1 VQTPVKRA
9 VAGVALV
16 AFRAAK
22 YTARTRRFAACAFA
36 PPVECWLATAEEI
49 LGVRMSAMQSVSGQ
63 SLAAGAEAYDV
74 VVVGAGF
81 AGMYMLHRLRGQ
93 ALSVRVYEQGGD
105 VGGTWYWNRYPGARC
120 DVESMQY
127 SYSFSEQL
135 QQEWNWSER
144 YAPQPEILGYANHVA
159 DRFDLRRDIQLDTR
173 VDRAGF
179 DESAKAWSVTTSDGR
194 TVAAKYVVLATG
206 CLSNARMPDIKGLS
220 DFRGKVCHTGHWPHE
235 PVDFTGLRVGVIGTG
250 SSAIQ
255 SVPVIAGQASHLFVF
270 QRTPNFSIPARN
282 AALTAEE
289 RAAFRAKYPEIR
301 RFAREEAR
309 NGIYTEM
316 PDRGALDDGDNE
328 RRAKYE
334 ARWSRGSLT
343 FMSVYNNLGLDKA
356 ANDTAAD
363 FVREKIA
370 EIVKDPHTARLLQP
384 TNHPIGSKRI
394 CIDTEYYSTF
404 NRPNVTLVDIKSSPI
419 EQILPHA
426 VRTGGKD
433 YEVDALVL
441 ATGFDA
447 MTGSVAK
454 IDIRGR
460 QGQTLNQKW
469 AEGPKTYLGLM
480 SAGFPNLFIITGP
493 GSPSV
498 LSNMIVSIEQH
509 VDWISDCIGWMRDRG
524 FDAIEANKDAEDK
537 WVAHVNEVAHA
548 TLYPQANS
556 WYMGANIPGKPQI
569 FMPYIGGV
577 GAYRQICNNV
587 AAKGYEGFAMS
598 AAAQPAEAGGIILM
612 FLAGQPRS
620 RRAKAAT
627 RRSVSASSLKT
638 WGEMRIR
645 PSRAAT

>member
-1 VQTPVKRA
+1 
-9 VAGVALV
+9 
-16 AFRAAK
+16 
-22 YTARTRRFAACAFA
+22 
-36 PPVECWLATAEEI
+36 
-49 LGVRMSAMQSVSGQ
+49 MSAMQSVSGQ
-63 SLAAGAEAYDV
+63 SQAAGAEAYDV
-74 VVVGAGF
+74 IVVGAGF

-93 ALSVRVYEQGGD
+93 GRSVRVYEQGGD

-127 SYSFSEQL
+127 SYSFSEEL

-159 DRFDLRRDIQLDTR
+159 DRFDLRRDIQFDTS
-173 VDRAGF
+173 VERAAF
-179 DESAKAWSVTTSDGR
+179 DESAKAWLVTTSDGR
-194 TVAAKYVVLATG
+194 TVAAKYLVLATG

-220 DFRGKVCHTGHWPHE
+220 DFRGQVYHTGHWPHE

-301 RFAREEAR
+301 RFAREQAR

-334 ARWSRGSLT
+334 ARWSRGGLT
-343 FMSVYNNLGLDKA
+343 FMSVYNNLALDKA

-363 FVREKIA
+363 FVRDKIA
-370 EIVKDPHTARLLQP
+370 EIVKDPQTAKLLQP

-394 CIDTEYYSTF
+394 CIDTEYYATF

-419 EQILPHA
+419 EEILPHA
-426 VRTGGKD
+426 VRTGGND
-433 YEVDALVL
+433 YDVDALVL

-460 QGQTLNQKW
+460 QGQTLNRKW
-469 AEGPKTYLGLM
+469 AEGPRTYLGLM

-509 VDWISDCIGWMRDRG
+509 VDWIADCIASMRDRG
-524 FDAIEANKDAEDK
+524 FDAIEANQDAEDK
-537 WVAHVNEVAHA
+537 WVAHVNEVAHT

-577 GAYRQICNNV
+577 GVYRQICNDV
-587 AAKGYEGFAMS
+587 AAKGYEGFSMS
-598 AAAQPAEAGGIILM
+598 ATARPLSNEARGEASM
-612 FLAGQPRS
+612 ARS
-620 RRAKAAT
+620 
-627 RRSVSASSLKT
+627 L
-638 WGEMRIR
+638 G
-645 PSRAAT
+645 

>member
-1 VQTPVKRA
+1 
-9 VAGVALV
+9 
-16 AFRAAK
+16 
-22 YTARTRRFAACAFA
+22 
-36 PPVECWLATAEEI
+36 
-49 LGVRMSAMQSVSGQ
+49 MSALHSVSGN
-63 SLAAGAEAYDV
+63 SHAAGTEAYDV

-93 ALSVRVYEQGGD
+93 GFSVRVYEQGGD

-127 SYSFSEQL
+127 SYSFSEEL
-135 QQEWNWSER
+135 QQAWNWSER
-144 YAPQPEILGYANHVA
+144 YAPQPEILKYANHVA
-159 DRFDLRRDIQLDTR
+159 DRFDLRSDIQLNTR
-173 VDRAGF
+173 VDRAAF
-179 DESAKAWSVTTSDGR
+179 NESTSRWSVTTSGGK
-194 TVAAKYVVLATG
+194 TVTAKYVVLATG
-206 CLSNARMPDIKGLS
+206 CLSNARMPDIKGLK
-220 DFRGKVCHTGHWPHE
+220 DFSGKVYHTGHWPHE
-235 PVDFTGLRVGVIGTG
+235 PVDFTDLRVGVIGTG

-255 SVPVIAGQASHLFVF
+255 SVPIIARQARQLTVF

-282 AALTAEE
+282 APLTVEE
-289 RAAFRAKYPEIR
+289 REAFRAKYPEIR

-328 RRAKYE
+328 RRSKYE
-334 ARWSRGSLT
+334 ARWNRGGLT
-343 FMSVYNNLGLDKA
+343 FMSVYNNLAIDKA

-370 EIVKDPHTARLLQP
+370 DIVRDPETARLLQP
-384 TNHPIGSKRI
+384 NNHPIGSKRI
-394 CIDTEYYSTF
+394 CIDTDYFATF
-404 NRPNVTLVDIKSSPI
+404 NRPNVALVDIRSNPI
-419 EQILPHA
+419 EEITANA
-426 VRTGGKD
+426 VRTGGRD

-454 IDIRGR
+454 IDICGR
-460 QGQTLNQKW
+460 DGQTLNQKW
-469 AEGPKTYLGLM
+469 AEGPKIYLGLM

-509 VDWISDCIGWMRDRG
+509 VDWIADCIAWMRDRG
-524 FDAIEANKDAEDK
+524 LVTMEANKDAEDK
-537 WVAHVNEVAHA
+537 WVAHVNEVAHT

-577 GAYRQICNNV
+577 GAYRQICNDV
-587 AAKGYEGFAMS
+587 AAKGYEGFAV
-598 AAAQPAEAGGIILM
+598 AAAEPVQK
-612 FLAGQPRS
+612 R
-620 RRAKAAT
+620 
-627 RRSVSASSLKT
+627 VAS
-638 WGEMRIR
+638 
-645 PSRAAT
+645 